1 MFRPVARRRGA
12 PLLGAAVVGGSAYMM
27 GKSAERASTAQ
38 AQQDQAQNDQIAQM
52 QQQLAEQQAQQSAGM
67 MPPQGMP
74 QYAPQYAPPPPPPAP
89 APAPAP
95 APQPVT
101 AAAQTQDP
109 VAMLKQLGELKDA
122 GVLTEDEFQAKKAD
136 LLRQI

>member
-12 PLLGAAVVGGSAYMM
+12 PLLRAAAVGGSAYMM
-27 GKSAERASTAQ
+27 GKSAERASAAQ
-38 AQQDQAQNDQIAQM
+38 AQQDQAQNEQIVQM
-52 QQQLAEQQAQQSAGM
+52 QQQLAEQQAQQSAAM
-67 MPPQGMP
+67 MPPQ
-74 QYAPQYAPPPPPPAP
+74 YAP
-89 APAPAP
+89 APTPAP
-95 APQPVT
+95 TPQPLGAT
-101 AAAQTQDP
+101 APTQDP